1 MMGTAP
7 FDGMDSMFDQ
17 MRRSMAA
24 GRLPAIGGSEMN
36 LRMETTDEGYLV
48 HADLPGFRK
57 EGIDLRFDDG
67 HLSIRAVDET
77 ERYGVTQSRQIHER
91 MRIPGP
97 VMEADIEA
105 SYHNGVLEVRLPT
118 EAEAETGHRIDI
130 E

>member
-1 MMGTAP
+1 MMGTTP

-24 GRLPAIGGSEMN
+24 GRLPAVEGSEMN
-36 LRMETTDEGYLV
+36 LRMETTDEGYLI
-48 HADLPGFRK
+48 HADLPGFGK

-67 HLSIRAVDET
+67 HLSIRAVQET
-77 ERYGVTQSRQIHER
+77 ERNGETRSRRVHER
-91 MRIPGP
+91 MRVPGS
-97 VMEADIEA
+97 VMVADIEA